1 MKISIPQLLT
11 FNGGYVDTAGFLA
24 LQGLFTAHVTG
35 NFVTIGASLIHGSS
49 GVIAKLL
56 ALPVFCL
63 VVGLVRYASDRLE
76 RAGAMVVNVL
86 AAIKIFLLIIA
97 AALAL
102 RFGPFSDGDSPAAI
116 VTGLT
121 LVAGMAIQNA
131 IHRVFFPKDP
141 PTTLMT
147 GSTTQIMLDLA
158 DLFRANLPAETR
170 FTIRRRCMTLFTSVC
185 IFAAGCAAAALIYHY
200 LGMLVFALPPLVA
213 ALGFLPYFQSGA
225 PQAGQMSR

>member
-49 GVIAKLL
+49 GVVAKLL

-63 VVGLVRYASDRLE
+63 VVGLVRYASGRME
-76 RAGAMVVNVL
+76 PAGTMVVNSL
-86 AAIKIFLLIIA
+86 AGIKIFLFIIA
-97 AALAL
+97 AVLAL
-102 RFGPFSDGDSPAAI
+102 WFGPFSDGDSPAAI

-158 DLFRANLPAETR
+158 DLVRANLPPETR
-170 FTIRRRCMTLFTSVC
+170 LTIRMRCMTLFASVC

-200 LGMLVFALPPLVA
+200 QGALVFVFPPLVA
-213 ALGFLPYFQSGA
+213 ALGFLPYFQSGL
-225 PQAGQMSR
+225 PLAGQQSR